1 VAATLEVAAGAE
13 RGNSDW
19 ELRALLETIF
29 VGDVTFKPMAEE
41 KNRSKDIVL
50 WIITVVLVALAIY
63 WYQKPR

>member
-1 VAATLEVAAGAE
+1 MY
-13 RGNSDW
+13 
-19 ELRALLETIF
+19 F
-29 VGDVTFKPMAEE
+29 QPMAEE